1 MQESFPPGVLFLKH
15 KCLALL
21 NPSAICLFCSRAIK
35 SHNMKK
41 HVQRM
46 HLKKGRRLHRI
57 DKVII
62 KSEMERMRAAVLEE
76 AIKVGQ
82 RYREK

>member
-1 MQESFPPGVLFLKH
+1 
-15 KCLALL
+15 
-21 NPSAICLFCSRAIK
+21 
-35 SHNMKK
+35 
-41 HVQRM
+41 M